1 MFDQL
6 DSALGELLHDG
17 AMQAVLPELYAA
29 DVSFATPEKGYPHS
43 QETVNLFLYETK
55 ENRELRSP
63 LPDDSVGNGLG
74 VRRRAPLRVDCAYM
88 VTAWSKD
95 PGAQKIV
102 SEHQLLGQA
111 FNWLSRFPV
120 VPARFLSLAGMGD
133 QVFDPPTMV
142 AQMDGAKSAG
152 EFWVALGIAPR
163 PYFNLMVT
171 ISMDLAHSVEDT
183 LVTTLASRYRA
194 DDPSSLE
201 ERILIGGTVRD
212 RHQQPVADAWVRLEP
227 VGETTVTNA
236 LGRFVFDRATR
247 GSGYTLR
254 ARAPGFAESVL
265 PDLEVPSLSG
275 VYDIGLF

>member
-6 DSALGELLHDG
+6 DATLGELLHDG
-17 AMQAVLPELYAA
+17 AMQTVLPELYGAS
-29 DVSFATPEKGYPHS
+29 VSFATPEKGYPYS

-63 LPDDSVGNGLG
+63 LPDDSLSNGLG
-74 VRRRAPLRVDCAYM
+74 VRRRAPLRVDCSYM
-88 VTAWSKD
+88 VTTWSKD

-120 VPARFLSLAGMGD
+120 IPDRFLSLGGLLD
-133 QVFDPPTMV
+133 QVFEPPTMV

-194 DDPSSLE
+194 ADPASLE
-201 ERILIGGTVRD
+201 ERMLIGGTVRD
-212 RHQQPVADAWVRLEP
+212 RNQQPVPDAWVRLEP
-227 VGETTVTNA
+227 VGETAVTNA

-254 ARAPGFAESVL
+254 ARAPGFAEAVRT
-265 PDLEVPSLSG
+265 PLEVPSLSG
-275 VYDIGLF
+275 EYDLTFL